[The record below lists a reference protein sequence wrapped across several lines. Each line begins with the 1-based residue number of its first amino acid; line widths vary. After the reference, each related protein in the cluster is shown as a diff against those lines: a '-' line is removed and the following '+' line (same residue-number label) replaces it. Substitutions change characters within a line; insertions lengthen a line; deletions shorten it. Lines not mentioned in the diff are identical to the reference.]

1 MGDQII
7 TNVGRIGPALMSG
20 KATEREVQL
29 KWLFAKASLSLRLS
43 SGNNAGA
50 FNNL

>member
-7 TNVGRIGPALMSG
+7 TNVGRIGPTLLSG
-20 KATEREVQL
+20 KAIEREVQL
-29 KWLFAKASLSLRLS
+29 KWLIAKASLSPRLG

-50 FNNL
+50 FTNL